1 MAGLRMVLLRHAFSM
16 GNARREFSG
25 TADVPLAPQ
34 GEQMVRDYRAR
45 GVYEACAISERYFS
59 SPLTRCLQT
68 FHLALDGL
76 ATLDGTI
83 DEFHEVEFGEMEG
96 RVLERQQARAF
107 FDAWVD
113 GRAMAEFPHLESY
126 AHLRDRGCRAVRRL
140 ARDMAAQ
147 GVGSVTVVTHS
158 AISRAL
164 LAGMAGLPDRAW
176 LDIDVPNALGYTLEL
191 AVDGDEVRM
200 ERAVPWGPDAAE
212 RPVIVP
218 AR

>member
-1 MAGLRMVLLRHAFSM
+1 M
-16 GNARREFSG
+16 
-25 TADVPLAPQ
+25 
-34 GEQMVRDYRAR
+34 
-45 GVYEACAISERYFS
+45 
-59 SPLTRCLQT
+59 
-68 FHLALDGL
+68 
-76 ATLDGTI
+76 
-83 DEFHEVEFGEMEG
+83 
-96 RVLERQQARAF
+96 
-107 FDAWVD
+107 
-113 GRAMAEFPHLESY
+113 
-126 AHLRDRGCRAVRRL
+126 RRL

>member
-34 GEQMVRDYRAR
+34 GEQMVRDYRAQ
-45 GVYEACAISERYFS
+45 GVYEACALSERYFS

-113 GRAMAEFPHLESY
+113 GHARPAVEQDARAIVLHQ
-126 AHLRDRGCRAVRRL
+126 V
-140 ARDMAAQ
+140 
-147 GVGSVTVVTHS
+147 
-158 AISRAL
+158 SRAC
-164 LAGMAGLPDRAW
+164 ARRARGTS
-176 LDIDVPNALGYTLEL
+176 PASGYRHLHRHHF
-191 AVDGDEVRM
+191 AF
-200 ERAVPWGPDAAE
+200 
-212 RPVIVP
+212 
-218 AR
+218 